1 MMEKEYYRSLREKIV
16 KWGGPASD
24 RQKWR
29 DYILIAPDFF
39 HLLWKLS
46 ADPEVPR
53 KQKMYLLAVL
63 SYFIS
68 PIDLIPEA
76 VLGPLAFTD
85 DIALG
90 AFVVN
95 QLLNHIDPQLLKKYW
110 LGDGDVLHAIKKVL
124 AVAEKM
130 VGSKIWRKLRRF
142 P

>member
-1 MMEKEYYRSLREKIV
+1 
-16 KWGGPASD
+16 
-24 RQKWR
+24 
-29 DYILIAPDFF
+29 
-39 HLLWKLS
+39 
-46 ADPEVPR
+46 
-53 KQKMYLLAVL
+53 MYLLAVL

-95 QLLNHIDPQLLKKYW
+95 QLLNHIDPQVLKKHW
-110 LGDGDVLHAIKKVL
+110 LGDGDALHAIKKVL

-142 P
+142 S